1 MVEFPILT
9 IGVLKLSNSLIH
21 KEKKIVPRGTI
32 FFYHYLAR
40 VVPRGT
46 IICRTLSAA
55 HLHRPARRPEYEMPD
70 QLLLGGCG

>member
-55 HLHRPARRPEYEMPD
+55 HLHLPVKRPEYEMLV
-70 QLLLGGCG
+70 LLWLGGCG